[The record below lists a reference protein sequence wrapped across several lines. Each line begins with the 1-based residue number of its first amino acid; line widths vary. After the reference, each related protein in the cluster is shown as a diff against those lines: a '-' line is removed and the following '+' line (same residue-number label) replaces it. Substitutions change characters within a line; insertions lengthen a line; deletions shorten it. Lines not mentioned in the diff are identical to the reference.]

1 MVAKRTA
8 RAQRT
13 QTINQAR
20 ALIITG
26 PDDIRA
32 RFTGQTP
39 AGLVAELAALRPR
52 PGQHGPL
59 PHPAGAA
66 RARPP
71 RPVPR
76 RPARPASTS

>member
-20 ALIITG
+20 ALIVTG
-26 PDDIRA
+26 PEDIRE
-32 RFTGQTP
+32 RFTGQDR
-39 AGLVAELAALRPR
+39 AGLTAGLSAPRPR

-59 PHPAGAA
+59 PHLAVVA

-71 RPVPR
+71 RLVPR
-76 RPARPASTS
+76 RPARPPR